1 MEILFAMKAY
11 DPKTA
16 IANRLRGQTFTINNE
31 KDEKAMLEDIIR
43 AASSG
48 LEEYI
53 LESYSLHHDEY
64 TNYLNKT
71 VEEVYN
77 FYLPQSA
84 TLSNVST
91 EYIKNQIIKQL
102 NEE

>member
-16 IANRLRGQTFTINNE
+16 IANRLRGQTFAINNE